1 MRLSDKR
8 PRLGGLPSGVRSFW
22 WLDLEVLSLLGLGFI
37 KP

>member
-1 MRLSDKR
+1 MRLSDKH
-8 PRLGGLPSGVRSFW
+8 PRLGVSPLGLWSFW